1 MYIYI
6 YIYNYPPLGKSR
18 SRVPIKKQPTSRDL
32 LLKLRSLSGVFAFLG
47 FGSFFATVSGFALQN
62 PIYFSTPSSDS
73 LLHRGAGSVKIK
85 GLHPQQFP
93 LIVGAEGSLSYWEGR
108 ALSAQEISQ
117 ERSNPNLLQGTYFS
131 NCVP

>member
-1 MYIYI
+1 MFILLL
-6 YIYNYPPLGKSR
+6 YPPLGKSR
-18 SRVPIKKQPTSRDL
+18 SRAPIKNQSTSRDL
-32 LLKLRSLSGVFAFLG
+32 LLKLRSLSVFFAFWG

-85 GLHPQQFP
+85 GLHPQEFP
-93 LIVGAEGSLSYWEGR
+93 HIRGEMGGPR
-108 ALSAQEISQ
+108 PPAQEISQ
-117 ERSNPNLLQGTYFS
+117 ERSNPDLLQGTYFL